1 MSDSPVLR
9 VGAIVTAAVLALA
22 VVAALSVA
30 LAVVVTVWF
39 CHRHPYVAVAV
50 ALSLTVAVTAGVP
63 ATAGLWVLA
72 VTGALVLR
80 THRRAAFDRFVLRH
94 WQRTAVY
101 GWRWR
106 RTMRNCDLT
115 RRGRCG
121 LHHTPHLGTV
131 WSSRWTDTLTVHP
144 LDGQDAAAFAARAHD
159 LARAFGAL
167 SCHAHDDPTG
177 VVRLEVRRG
186 DPLRGPV
193 QLPVIPARPDPTAL
207 PLGVREDGAP
217 WTVSLDDGHI
227 LVVGAPGAGTRS
239 VIWSLLRAVAVPV
252 RVGTIEVW
260 AVDGSGGVG
269 LGVGAAMFTEVA
281 TDPQEAMTVVRQ
293 VIAGR
298 GRRHEEAARSVRPPL
313 LLVLHDLARWG
324 PTIERP
330 VHDRLVAALDL
341 VLDYGPSLGVVVVA
355 TASTVDPHTAARF
368 RQQITLGEATMRPD
382 PPHVGSASVGGGP
395 ATRIR
400 VHRVDDPEMSA
411 TAAAFPARS
420 RVEDAPADG
429 AVLSPLSLPADAS
442 SRNDP
447 PDVHRPRPA
456 PPASRRD
463 KARTG

>member
-9 VGAIVTAAVLALA
+9 VGALVTAAVLALA
-22 VVAALSVA
+22 VVAALAAALVVA
-30 LAVVVTVWF
+30 VAVWF
-39 CHRHPYVAVAV
+39 CHRHPVAAAAV
-50 ALSLTVAVTAGVP
+50 ALSLTVAATAGVP
-63 ATAGLWVLA
+63 ALAALWVLA
-72 VTGALVLR
+72 VTGVLVLR
-80 THRRAAFDRFVLRH
+80 KRHRAAFDRFVLRH
-94 WQRTAVY
+94 WRRTAVY
-101 GWRWR
+101 RWRWR
-106 RTMRNCDLT
+106 RAMRTCDLA
-115 RRGRCG
+115 RPGRGG
-121 LHHTPHLGTV
+121 LHHTPHLGTL

-144 LDGQDAAAFAARAHD
+144 LDGQDAAAFAARAED

-177 VVRLEVRRG
+177 VVRLEVRRS

-227 LVVGAPGAGTRS
+227 LVVGAPGAVTRS

-252 RVGTIEVW
+252 REGSIEVW

-281 TDPQEAMTVVRQ
+281 IDPHEAMALVRHMTG
-293 VIAGR
+293 GR
-298 GRRHEEAARSVRPPL
+298 GRRHEEAASSVRPPL
-313 LLVLHDLARWG
+313 VLLVLHDLARWG

-330 VHDRLVAALDL
+330 VHDRLVGALDL

-355 TASTVDPHTAARF
+355 TAPTVDPHTAARF

-382 PPHVGSASVGGGP
+382 PPEVGSASVGGGP

-429 AVLSPLSLPADAS
+429 AVLSLPADAS

-447 PDVHRPRPA
+447 PDVHRPRSGPT
-456 PPASRRD
+456 SRRD

>member
-9 VGAIVTAAVLALA
+9 VGALVTAAALALA
-22 VVAALSVA
+22 VVAALAAAVVMA
-30 LAVVVTVWF
+30 LAVWF
-39 CHRHPYVAVAV
+39 CHRHPYAA
-50 ALSLTVAVTAGVP
+50 AAIAASLTAAMMAGVP
-63 ATAGLWVLA
+63 AVAALWVVA
-72 VTGALVLR
+72 VTVVLILR
-80 THRRAAFDRFVLRH
+80 SHRRAAFDRFVLRH
-94 WQRTAVY
+94 WRRTAVY

-106 RTMRNCDLT
+106 RAMRICDLA
-115 RRGRCG
+115 RAGRGG

-144 LDGQDAAAFAARAHD
+144 LDGQGAAAFAARAHD

-186 DPLRGPV
+186 DPLQGLV
-193 QLPVIPARPDPTAL
+193 QLPVIQARPDPTAL

-252 RVGTIEVW
+252 RMGTIEVW

-281 TDPQEAMTVVRQ
+281 VDPHEATALVQRVT
-293 VIAGR
+293 AGR
-298 GRRHEEAARSVRPPL
+298 GGRHEEAARWVHPQPV

-341 VLDYGPSLGVVVVA
+341 VLDYGPSLGVVIVA
-355 TASTVDPHTAARF
+355 TAPSVDTSTAARF
-368 RQQITLGEATMRPD
+368 PQRITLGDATMRPD
-382 PPHVGSASVGGGP
+382 PPEVGTASVGGGP

-400 VHRVDDPEMSA
+400 VHRVDEPEMSA

-420 RVEDAPADG
+420 RVEDAPVDD
-429 AVLSPLSLPADAS
+429 AV
-442 SRNDP
+442 
-447 PDVHRPRPA
+447 V
-456 PPASRRD
+456 SRRPTP
-463 KARTG
+463 ALEV